1 MPITSSDYEKRSGEV
16 GALLKEFLRFH
27 PYVAYTLD
35 DLLEVLTSND
45 INLSKEE
52 LESFLFSLEY
62 AGRIESKIVDGVSYY
77 RHKKVL
83 GFMPMKK
90 IK

>member
-1 MPITSSDYEKRSGEV
+1 MPITSSDYEKRGGEA

-27 PYVAYTLD
+27 PHVAYTLD
-35 DLLEVLTSND
+35 DLLELLASND

-52 LESFLFSLEY
+52 LERLFFSLEY
-62 AGRIESKIVDGVSYY
+62 AGRIESKIVDGVPYY
-77 RHKKVL
+77 RHKRMM